1 MNIINNSQVLGSPS
15 KDLVLNTLGKVYV
28 RTGDRY
34 YELDFRNSPVQSDTD
49 VNTDSA
55 IESNISESDVVITK
69 SISDLEYPG
78 DNKFVISLDGKF
90 YITTKGRYKNVTPS
104 NSLPESVNNLTIT
117 SLTDVNV
124 IGQLYSDGLIVDF
137 LSNKI
142 TVDSLEVDKISAKSI
157 NVSNLNVASND
168 TFISGSG
175 KLYIGPE
182 LSIYDVDLENDLV
195 YFYTK
200 AEFDPEIFPKKEL
213 ITDNT
218 ESFVCEIVDVTSDY
232 ILGRLIS
239 GEVNDPSK
247 IILKGDH
254 IRYDSTWK
262 SFYDKTYNLRFNHIL
277 NSGDY
282 SDLELATVNS
292 NVSLTLKP
300 GTLIKCLSDCTI
312 DVTVNEINNKYQ
324 LYKNVLYLINDTNC
338 INLTDSIRYF
348 KTKQEFDNI
357 DRKTI
362 DVAFIEDTEQIYYNG
377 LLVGGKQSASLP
389 DNFKIEN
396 ATTGAI
402 IVNKDGIWQPSYD
415 YVTTQYVNDQVK
427 DLIDNAPDALNTFN
441 KIAIVIQ
448 NNANRIDEIYRL
460 LGSNVSIDELNAK
473 LDEIN
478 SQLDAIDV
486 NNIITVLDDKAS
498 WAYVKN
504 LEDGLSEFATKAWV
518 ESAIE
523 TYLKPTQN
531 NTSSSDI
538 SNIQTS
544 INKIQSKLNEHT
556 SDIELLKTKD
566 NKFNNS
572 IQSLISDYNQ
582 LSIRVDELESKSE
595 IVKPSSSEVLIG
607 GYPVKIG
614 ELLDGHVLTYSSE
627 IKAWVTR
634 TVQDESLDDLFELD
648 ENGNIHI
655 KNERG
660 IWSDSFITSGGINGS
675 NSGSGYNRLDSW
687 SDYTSS
693 RSTDVLSAQLG
704 YSLYTDV
711 EQLKNGASNGINE
724 TELDGLLTRW
734 QYVKKSD
741 GDKWYASKQST
752 EDRLTALENMWE
764 ITSDGLHAKN
774 GLGVYSDSFV
784 TGGGINS
791 SSSGSSIVNR
801 LDTWDSYTSS
811 KASYV
816 LSASLGYDLHSRLT
830 SVEDNLGNVNI
841 DLSDYVTKTSFSEHK
856 IEFSNHINTYNNHVT
871 AYNNHITSYNQHI
884 SDYNTH
890 VANYTTWK
898 ASVDK
903 IMSVLEIDSAGDLHV
918 KKGLYSDSFVTA
930 GGKNGTSS
938 SSALTRFDG
947 PWTSYTNAKAT
958 NVLSASL
965 GKDLDDRLTYLE
977 NNGVGNSG
985 STSVTWGSI
994 TGKPT
999 FATVA
1004 TSGSYNDLSNKPS
1017 IPSLSGYA
1025 TESWVSNN
1033 YQTKGNY
1040 LTSVSWGIV
1049 TGKPTFASVA
1059 TSGSYNDLS
1068 NKPTIPTNL
1077 NQLTNGPGY
1086 ITGINSSMVTSAL
1099 GYTPYNSANFTK
1111 SNIKSTL
1118 GISDW
1123 ALASTKPSYKTSEIT
1138 EQTNLYFTN
1147 ARAVAAMS
1155 NATISGNLTV
1165 TGIVTGQV
1173 DCVGG
1178 SDIRYKT
1185 IIENIDVTSKIFDE
1199 ILNAPLFKFKWNN
1212 SDKIYIGTSAQYWAN
1227 TELKDVVKYDP
1238 EKDFN
1243 YLSYQSLAFGIGKIN
1258 SSIIKSH
1265 ATKLSE
1271 QNERIIKL
1279 EAQVEELQTKLI
1291 EHGIE

>member
-49 VNTDSA
+49 VNTDSV

-157 NVSNLNVASND
+157 NVSNLNVTSND
-168 TFISGSG
+168 TFVSGSG

-182 LSIYDVDLENDLV
+182 LSIYDIDSENDLI

-200 AEFDPEIFPKKEL
+200 AEFDPDIFPKKEL

-389 DNFKIEN
+389 NNFKIEN

-402 IVNKDGIWQPSYD
+402 IVNKDGVWQPSYD

-448 NNANRIDEIYRL
+448 NNANRIDEVYRL
-460 LGSNVSIDELNAK
+460 LGSNVSVEELNNK
-473 LDEIN
+473 LDDIN
-478 SQLDAIDV
+478 SKLDSIDID
-486 NNIITVLDDKAS
+486 NIITVLDDKAS
-498 WAYVKN
+498 WSYVKN
-504 LEDGLSEFATKAWV
+504 LEEGLSSFATKAWV
-518 ESAIE
+518 ESALE

-531 NTSSSDI
+531 NTSSADI
-538 SNIQTS
+538 SSIQLS
-544 INKIQSKLNEHT
+544 INKIQSKLTECT
-556 SDIELLKTKD
+556 REIELLKTK
-566 NKFNNS
+566 NREFNNS
-572 IQSLISDYNQ
+572 LQSLTSNYN
-582 LSIRVDELESKSE
+582 
-595 IVKPSSSEVLIG
+595 
-607 GYPVKIG
+607 
-614 ELLDGHVLTYSSE
+614 
-627 IKAWVTR
+627 
-634 TVQDESLDDLFELD
+634 
-648 ENGNIHI
+648 
-655 KNERG
+655 
-660 IWSDSFITSGGINGS
+660 
-675 NSGSGYNRLDSW
+675 
-687 SDYTSS
+687 
-693 RSTDVLSAQLG
+693 
-704 YSLYTDV
+704 SLYTDV
-711 EQLKNGASNGINE
+711 EQLKSGVSNSINE
-724 TELDGLLTRW
+724 TELDVLLTRW

-741 GDKWYASKQST
+741 GDEWYAPKQST
-752 EDRLTALENMWE
+752 EDRLAALENMWE
-764 ITSDGLHAKN
+764 ITSNGLHAKN
-774 GLGVYSDSFV
+774 GLGVYSDSFI

-801 LDTWDSYTSS
+801 LDTWGSYTSS

-816 LSASLGYDLHSRLT
+816 LSAGLGYDLHSRLT
-830 SVEDNLGNVNI
+830 SVENNLGNVDI

-856 IEFSNHINTYNNHVT
+856 IEFSNHVDTYNNHVN
-871 AYNNHITSYNQHI
+871 AYNNHITSYNKHI

-890 VANYTTWK
+890 VTNYTTWK

-903 IMSVLEIDSAGDLHV
+903 VMSVFEIDSAGDLRV

-947 PWTSYTNAKAT
+947 PWTSYTDAKAT

-1033 YQTKGNY
+1033 YQPKGNY
-1040 LTSVSWGIV
+1040 LTSVSWSTV

-1123 ALASTKPSYKTSEIT
+1123 ALASTKPSYKTSEIA

-1155 NATISGNLTV
+1155 NATITGNLTV
-1165 TGIVTGQV
+1165 TGIVTGQI

-1227 TELKDVVKYDP
+1227 TELKDVVKYDS
-1238 EKDFN
+1238 EKDFH